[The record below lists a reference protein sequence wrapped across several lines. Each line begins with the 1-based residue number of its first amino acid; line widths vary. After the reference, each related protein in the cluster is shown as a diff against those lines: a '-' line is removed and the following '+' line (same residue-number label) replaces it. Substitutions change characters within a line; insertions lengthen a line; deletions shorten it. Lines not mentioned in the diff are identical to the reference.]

1 VTKKSRH
8 DIDEYYYTISDGALR
23 YGAKFM
29 DLEIRDADYGQRYS
43 DNVYPK
49 QPDWFGNN
57 LDAASFFT
65 EGL

>member
-8 DIDEYYYTISDGALR
+8 DIYGYYYTISDGALG

-49 QPDWFGNN
+49 Q
-57 LDAASFFT
+57 
-65 EGL
+65 EE